1 MQSNEAVYAAEF
13 SPDGKGVV
21 TAPARDARVWDAAT
35 GKAIGEPMKHDDEEA
50 SARFSPDGNRVVTAS
65 WDTARVWDVASV
77 SGKETAR
84 AALVARRS
92 HVKPDAFVGP
102 KPH

>member
-1 MQSNEAVYAAEF
+1 MRRFTPQDSARMENEW
-13 SPDGKGVV
+13 SPLLRGTRESG
-21 TAPARDARVWDAAT
+21 DAAT
-35 GKAIGEPMKHDDEEA
+35 GKAIGQPMKHDDEEA
-50 SARFSPDGNRVVTAS
+50 SARFSPDGSRVVTAS